1 MYNRL
6 VSIFFTSKNSSIE
19 DIEETIQRN
28 SSLKIQVTEIISYIS
43 RRLIIRRKILSFF
56 FFFFI
61 VKNYKMNDKCVCEF
75 YVWDIYID

>member
-1 MYNRL
+1 MYRL

>member
-1 MYNRL
+1 MYRL

-43 RRLIIRRKILSFF
+43 RRLIIRRKILFF

>member
-43 RRLIIRRKILSFF
+43 RRLIIRKKIFF
-56 FFFFI
+56 FCFFII

>member
-75 YVWDIYID
+75 YVWNIYI

>member
-1 MYNRL
+1 MYRL

-43 RRLIIRRKILSFF
+43 RRLIIRRKILFF
-56 FFFFI
+56 FFFII

>member
-28 SSLKIQVTEIISYIS
+28 SSLKIQVTEIISYFS
-43 RRLIIRRKILSFF
+43 RRLIIRRKILFF
-56 FFFFI
+56 FFFII

-75 YVWDIYID
+75 YVWDI

>member
-43 RRLIIRRKILSFF
+43 RRLIIRRKILFF
-56 FFFFI
+56 FFFII